1 MTKFS
6 LYYGVLRSS
15 GELETIALKDR
26 GQLGPMKE
34 QLKTDMAK
42 ADICKKY
49 SFLVI
54 ATDYGVQ
61 KRFKTPIIKEEEK
74 PKRGRKPKSED

>member
-1 MTKFS
+1 MTKFAI
-6 LYYGVLRSS
+6 YYGVLRSS

-26 GQLGPMKE
+26 GQLGSMKE
-34 QLKTDMAK
+34 QLKSDMEK

-54 ATDYGVQ
+54 ATDYGVH
-61 KRFKTPIIKEEEK
+61 KRFKTPEVVEAPK
-74 PKRGRKPKSED
+74 PKRSKKAKSED

>member
-1 MTKFS
+1 MTKFA

-15 GELETIALKDR
+15 GKLETIELSDR

-34 QLKTDMAK
+34 KLKSDIAK

-54 ATDYGVQ
+54 ATDYGVN
-61 KRFKTPIIKEEEK
+61 KRFKTPEVVAAK
-74 PKRGRKPKSED
+74 PKKKKAKSEE

>member
-15 GELETIALKDR
+15 GELEMIALKDR
-26 GQLGPMKE
+26 GQLGPMKD
-34 QLKTDMAK
+34 QLKSDIAK

-54 ATDYGVQ
+54 ATDYGVH
-61 KRFKTPIIKEEEK
+61 KRFKTPEVKEAPKKKSKKKEEK
-74 PKRGRKPKSED
+74 